1 MEIKFQVEF
10 FVEAR
15 IAPDTSFFF
24 RGTELIPQVGDGIV
38 LPREES
44 GYDSFIVCERRFIL
58 AQHGTHDN
66 EAKVSSVRVQLA
78 PKLP

>member
-10 FVEAR
+10 FVAGENSAR
-15 IAPDTSFFF
+15 HVVFF